1 MMSFLEHFRPEE
13 HSFIERALDWM
24 EQVTYQHRTRKT
36 DFLDPRQLF
45 ILRSLIGKYADVAIS
60 AYGGFAVAERCRIIL
75 HPSYISPDPEE
86 FGVCAFHVEAVAG
99 AMTQVKHKDV
109 LGSLLGIGLKRDKFG
124 DILIHQNGIYLLAAS
139 EIAGYLSLHL
149 QQINRYKV
157 HLEEVSAENL
167 PIVTQQWKEASLSV
181 PSTRVDVVAGD
192 IFRLSRSKILAPIR
206 AGHLKVNWT
215 TIESPSYLLK
225 AGDIISLRGY
235 GRFKIFEEEGITKK
249 GKIRLVIGILL

>member
-13 HSFIERALDWM
+13 HPFIERALEWM
-24 EQVTYQHRTRKT
+24 EQAAFQHRTRKT

-45 ILRSLIGKYADVAIS
+45 ILRSLVGKYADIAIS
-60 AYGGFAVAERCRIIL
+60 AFGGFDEAERCRTMI
-75 HPSYISPDPEE
+75 HPSYISPDHED
-86 FGVCAFHVEAVAG
+86 FGVSAFHVETLV
-99 AMTQVKHKDV
+99 TQVKHKDV

-124 DILIHQNGIYLLAAS
+124 DILIHPNGIYLLAAS
-139 EIAGYLSLHL
+139 EIANYLSLHL
-149 QQINRYKV
+149 QQINRFKV
-157 HLEEVSAENL
+157 HLTEVSMEDL
-167 PIVTQQWKEASLSV
+167 PKVTHQWKEVSLVV

-215 TIESPSYLLK
+215 AIESPSYLLK